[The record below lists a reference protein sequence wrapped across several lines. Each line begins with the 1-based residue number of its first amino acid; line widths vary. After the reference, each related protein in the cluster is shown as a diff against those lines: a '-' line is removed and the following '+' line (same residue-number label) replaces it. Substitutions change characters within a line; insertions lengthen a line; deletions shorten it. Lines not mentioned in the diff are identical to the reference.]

1 MPEPGRAHHVTVL
14 VKLPEDREAFTITVS
29 VDTTILSVTCSCP
42 EGNAGHSC
50 EHKLGVLL
58 HDPSIIAD
66 QSHLSVLDTI
76 QTLVHQTPFPV
87 VWDTYQVSRGQL
99 RTLERQLNRYM
110 TRGLPRIL

>member
-1 MPEPGRAHHVTVL
+1 MSERARARLATVH
-14 VKLPEDREAFTITVS
+14 VKLPDDRQIYTVTVS
-29 VDTTILSVTCSCP
+29 ADTTILSITCSCP

-66 QSHLSVLDTI
+66 QSHLPDLDTI
-76 QTLVHQTPFPV
+76 QTWVRQTPFPV
-87 VWDTYQVSRGQL
+87 VWDTYQMSRSQL

-110 TRGLPRIL
+110 TRGLPRTL